1 MDDVF
6 NSVPVGLY
14 RTALGGRLLEA
25 NPTLAELLA
34 CPSVDDLLGSNVID
48 FYANP
53 VDRMRLVNALDR
65 QGASAR
71 FEAQLRRRNGT
82 TFWAEIFARR
92 VDEGPEPSLV
102 GMVTELARLLTDQYP
117 GLKVIFTSGYT
128 DRGRGGLENDVD
140 LMEKPFTPT
149 TLLNRVR
156 TTLDR
161 RD

>member
-53 VDRMRLVNALDR
+53 ADRMRLLNALLRPAR
-65 QGASAR
+65 QGLFPAC
-71 FEAQLRRRNGT
+71 
-82 TFWAEIFARR
+82 
-92 VDEGPEPSLV
+92 
-102 GMVTELARLLTDQYP
+102 RLT
-117 GLKVIFTSGYT
+117 ISRFTST
-128 DRGRGGLENDVD
+128 RKTRRIASIIPSSQVRPPRQRLA
-140 LMEKPFTPT
+140 LMS
-149 TLLNRVR
+149 TLSACRAR
-156 TTLDR
+156 TGCVSA
-161 RD
+161 